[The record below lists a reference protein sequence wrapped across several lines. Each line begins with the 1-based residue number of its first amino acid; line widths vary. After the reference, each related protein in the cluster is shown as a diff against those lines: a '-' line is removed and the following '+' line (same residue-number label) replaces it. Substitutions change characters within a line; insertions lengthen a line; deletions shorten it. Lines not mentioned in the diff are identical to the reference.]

1 MKKTYLAPAVQ
12 MSGDVVHE
20 TKNFVGGRVEP
31 AGFQKIEGSIGFN
44 L

>member
-12 MSGDVVHE
+12 MNGNVVRETRIASG
-20 TKNFVGGRVEP
+20 GLVEP
-31 AGFQKIEGSIGFN
+31 SGFQKVEGSIGFN

>member
-12 MSGDVVHE
+12 VNGSVVRETQASSGGP
-20 TKNFVGGRVEP
+20 NEP
-31 AGFQKIEGSIGFN
+31 QGFEKVEGSIGFN

>member
-12 MSGDVVHE
+12 MNGSVVRE
-20 TKNFVGGRVEP
+20 TQSRVGGQAEP
-31 AGFQKIEGSIGFN
+31 LGFQKIEGSIGFN